1 MSNRRALVVGLG
13 IAGMATA
20 LSLQSAG
27 WTPVII
33 ERSAKRR
40 TGGYFIGLFPE
51 GQEAAKQ
58 LGVFEYIHTR
68 NAHGRSW
75 EHDNH
80 GNHDQVPAFVDQP
93 GSPKGVLRGD
103 VEAGLWLGI
112 EDKVE
117 VRFSTVPVAITD
129 KQDGVWVSLK
139 NQVTGDT
146 YSENFDL
153 VIGADG
159 LRSTVRSLVFGP
171 HEDYLK
177 SLNAIICAFEFTEQ
191 VPRYDMQDG
200 ITVCGSRRALWIFP
214 FSDRSPTALFT
225 YRTKNLS
232 AQFKKP
238 RLDVLKGRFDGLS
251 GNGVVEHALGELARA
266 EDSLFDSVYQVRMA
280 NWSKGKVVLVGDAAW
295 CLTLYSGMGVTA
307 GLKGGYELGRALQV
321 ASNDLSTALR
331 LWESS
336 MRPFVKKHQRLAYV
350 KRELF
355 VPSNRLTGF
364 IRKAAL
370 LLMQRKASRAT
381 AGAES
386 AGYLGKN

>member
-20 LSLQSAG
+20 LSLKSAG

-51 GQEAAKQ
+51 GQEAAKN
-58 LGVFEYIHTR
+58 LGVFDYIHTR
-68 NAHGRSW
+68 NAKGRSW
-75 EHDNH
+75 DQDRQ
-80 GNHDQVPAFVDQP
+80 GNRDQVPAFLDQP

-103 VEAGLWLGI
+103 VEAALWEGI
-112 EDKVE
+112 EFNIE
-117 VRFSTVPVAITD
+117 VRFSTVPVDIKDAV
-129 KQDGVWVSLK
+129 DGVRVTLK
-139 NQVTGDT
+139 NQDTGDT
-146 YSENFDL
+146 YLETFDL

-171 HEDYLK
+171 HDKYLK

-191 VPRYDMQDG
+191 VPQYDEQDG
-200 ITVCGSRRALWIFP
+200 ITVCEPGRALWIFP
-214 FSDRSPTALFT
+214 FSDRPPTALFT
-225 YRTKNLS
+225 YRTEELS
-232 AQFKKP
+232 TQLTKSHLEILREHFG
-238 RLDVLKGRFDGLS
+238 DLKGDE
-251 GNGVVEHALGELARA
+251 VVKHALGELAKA
-266 EDSLFDSVYQVRMA
+266 EDSLFDSVYQVHM
-280 NWSKGKVVLVGDAAW
+280 NSWSKGKVLLVGDAAW

-307 GLKGGYELGRALQV
+307 GLKGGYELGRALQYT
-321 ASNDLSTALR
+321 NDDLSAAIE

-336 MRPFVKKHQRLAYV
+336 MRPFVKKHQRLAYL

-355 VPSNRLTGF
+355 VPSNRFTGF

-370 LLMQRKASRAT
+370 RLMQRKATRAT
-381 AGAES
+381 AGAQS
-386 AGYLGKN
+386 AGYLGKY

>member
-1 MSNRRALVVGLG
+1 MSNRRVLVVGLG

-58 LGVFEYIHTR
+58 LGVFGNIHTR
-68 NAHGRSW
+68 NAHGRNW
-75 EHDNH
+75 EQDDH
-80 GNHDQVPAFVDQP
+80 GNRDQVPAFADQP
-93 GSPKGVLRGD
+93 GNPQGVLRGD

-129 KQDGVWVSLK
+129 KRNDVWVSLK
-139 NQVTGDT
+139 NQVIGDT
-146 YSENFDL
+146 YSENFKL

-171 HEDYLK
+171 HEGYLK

-191 VPRYDMQDG
+191 APRYDMQDG

-225 YRTKNLS
+225 YRTESLS

-238 RLDVLKGRFDGLS
+238 PLHVLKERF
-251 GNGVVEHALGELARA
+251 
-266 EDSLFDSVYQVRMA
+266 DSLFDSVYQVRMS
-280 NWSKGKVVLVGDAAW
+280 NWFKGKVVLVGDAAW

-307 GLKGGYELGRALQV
+307 GLKGGYELGRALQDT
-321 ASNDLSTALR
+321 SSDLSTALK

-355 VPSNRLTGF
+355 VPSNRLTGL
-364 IRKAAL
+364 IRKVAL
-370 LLMQRKASRAT
+370 FLMQRKASRAR

-386 AGYLGKN
+386 AGYLGKD